1 MAATPEGRSPAG
13 GRGAGDGHL
22 HEGGAAPGD
31 LRPPTGGLVG
41 EGIERAPV
49 SEPGALH
56 DVDRIPEAPER
67 RVLPPAKGDSDLRG
81 QTPDDM
87 EPPADALL
95 VVRRLK
101 KYFPIRKGFFSRHVG
116 DVKAVDGVSFFLRRG
131 ETLGLVG
138 ESGCG
143 KSTTGRAILK
153 LIDPTE
159 GAALFEGKN
168 IFEMDSGELR
178 RLRRRAQIVFQDPF
192 SSLNPRMTVGEMLRE
207 VLTIHRLARGQAAQD
222 RVAELLSVVGLR
234 PEHAERYPHEF
245 SGGQRQ
251 RLGIARALAVEP
263 ELIVCDEPVSA
274 LDVSVQAQVINL
286 LQDLQRQFGLSY
298 LFIAHD
304 LSVVEHISD
313 RVAVMYL
320 GRIVEIADSEE
331 LYRNPLMPYTQA
343 LLSAVPIP
351 DPRARR
357 KRIVLE
363 GDVPSPANP
372 PSGCPFHPRCQHP
385 LKDQDCAEIVPPLA
399 DKGGGHFAA
408 CIKVPLGAGYPAGG
422 NGKPLPVVEA
432 PPP

>member
-1 MAATPEGRSPAG
+1 VSAPEGRTPAG
-13 GRGAGDGHL
+13 AVTPGDGNL
-22 HEGGAAPGD
+22 
-31 LRPPTGGLVG
+31 GL
-41 EGIERAPV
+41 EI
-49 SEPGALH
+49 
-56 DVDRIPEAPER
+56 DRIPEPRER
-67 RVLPPAKGDSDLRG
+67 RDLPPAKGDSDLRG

-87 EPPADALL
+87 EPPDDALL

-101 KYFPIRKGFFSRHVG
+101 KYFPIRKGLLNRHVG

-131 ETLGLVG
+131 ETLGMVG

-143 KSTTGRAILK
+143 KSTTGRTLLK
-153 LIDPTE
+153 LIEPTE
-159 GAALFEGKN
+159 GEAFFEGRN
-168 IFEMDSGELR
+168 IFEMDRDELR
-178 RLRRRAQIVFQDPF
+178 RMRRKAQIVFQDPF
-192 SSLNPRMTVGEMLRE
+192 SSLNPRMTVGDMIRE
-207 VLTIHRLARGQAAQD
+207 VLAVHNLARGQKAQD
-222 RVAELLSVVGLR
+222 RVAELLAVVGLR
-234 PEHAERYPHEF
+234 PEHAVRYPHEF

-286 LQDLQRQFGLSY
+286 LQDLQNQFGLSY

-320 GRIVEIADSEE
+320 GRIVELSESGE

-343 LLSAVPIP
+343 LLSAVPVP
-351 DPRARR
+351 DPRVRR
-357 KRIVLE
+357 QRIMLE

-385 LKDQDCAEIVPPLA
+385 LKDADCARTVPPLA
-399 DKGGGHFAA
+399 DKGGGHFVA
-408 CIKVPLGAGYPAGG
+408 CIKVPLGAGGG
-422 NGKPLPVVEA
+422 GRSLPVMQ
-432 PPP
+432 